1 MTGFTASTYL
11 HLGACRRVKARD
23 PSVSGAPFA
32 KANYDWNEHE
42 KRMKSGDQIW
52 FALFRTRCVTT
63 CDDESDP
70 WDMTHAGHMQVLTG
84 CESIGNRRLKGVDLR
99 DEDRRNMIKI
109 IQNAATAWP
118 PVTTFKYIH
127 ICNIMQYH
135 AMGKASRLRFHMVQE
150 SWEKRGWHTTS
161 NAAGPDHKLEIGNT
175 DEYDAYD

>member
-1 MTGFTASTYL
+1 
-11 HLGACRRVKARD
+11 
-23 PSVSGAPFA
+23 
-32 KANYDWNEHE
+32 
-42 KRMKSGDQIW
+42 
-52 FALFRTRCVTT
+52 
-63 CDDESDP
+63 
-70 WDMTHAGHMQVLTG
+70 MQVLTG

-118 PVTTFKYIH
+118 PVTTLKYIH

-161 NAAGPDHKLEIGNT
+161 NAADQMTNWKLGTRMNT
-175 DEYDAYD
+175 MHTIKDEQMNG